1 MRRLCATVL
10 VSETIVI
17 WLAIPVAIAIGHT
30 RPARALSVGVTVAVA
45 AVVLAG
51 LVGRFGRWPYVAG
64 TVLQAAVIA
73 FGAVVP
79 AMYFLGAV
87 FATLWLTGM
96 WLGHRVEHRLR
107 T

>member
-10 VSETIVI
+10 VLETIVI
-17 WLAIPVAIAIGHT
+17 WLAIPVAIAIEHAS
-30 RPARALSVGVTVAVA
+30 PARALTAGVTVAVA

-51 LVGRFGRWPYVAG
+51 LVGRFGRWPYLAG
-64 TVLQAAVIA
+64 TVLQAVVIA

-79 AMYFLGAV
+79 AMYFVGAV
-87 FATLWLTGM
+87 FAALWLTGM
-96 WLGHRVEHRLR
+96 WLGHRVEHRLP